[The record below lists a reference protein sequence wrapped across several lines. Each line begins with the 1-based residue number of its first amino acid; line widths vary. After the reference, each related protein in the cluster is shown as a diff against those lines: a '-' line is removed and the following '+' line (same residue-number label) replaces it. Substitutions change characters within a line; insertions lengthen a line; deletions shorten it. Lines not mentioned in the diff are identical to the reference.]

1 MLSVGI
7 QCINRIVSAIYKK
20 VKATKIIVRI
30 DESPPL
36 GVIVAGLE
44 VIQPGFSVID
54 IATVAKWVMQTEGV
68 CHTAVVGI
76 GCA

>member
-30 DESPPL
+30 DESPPF

-44 VIQPGFSVID
+44 VIEASFSEPY
-54 IATVAKWVMQTEGV
+54 IATTAKI
-68 CHTAVVGI
+68 TAI
-76 GCA
+76 NL

>member
-30 DESPPL
+30 YESSPL

-44 VIQPGFSVID
+44 VIEAGFSEVD
-54 IATVAKWVMQTEGV
+54 IAIMAKMQPLRS
-68 CHTAVVGI
+68 
-76 GCA
+76 